1 MTFSKQPLVWLNVLA
16 LALSLGAS
24 FGFSLSPDRTAA
36 VMALAQAVATAVG
49 WTQVT
54 PVATAQ
60 RQIRAVARRK
70 AAPSAGKP
78 PTGK

>member
-1 MTFSKQPLVWLNVLA
+1 MTFSKQPLVYLNLVGLIIGLA
-16 LALSLGAS
+16 AS
-24 FGFSLSPDRTAA
+24 FGFHLTAEQTAA
-36 VMALAQAVATAVG
+36 VMAVLQAAAVAAG

-54 PVATAQ
+54 PVATAR

-78 PTGK
+78 PTP